1 MIPDASW
8 NRIAPEPNLPPM
20 NASPSSRWFAWCALN
35 VLLLATPARS
45 AEKKVIKVEV
55 EVSGVPV
62 DAARI
67 RALMSLREG
76 EVFTEEKTEDDIK
89 SIYQSS
95 LVDDLDISA
104 EEKAEGVIVKV
115 TASGRGVLG
124 EISFEGNQALDAGLL
139 KSLVKLQTGEIISE
153 ASLSGAVMSILERYQ
168 ALGFADVQLTY
179 DFKPMPDKKDAVRVA
194 FKIQENEKTLIHA
207 IRLEGLKAMEQGK
220 LLAMLELKPVGA
232 PVPKG
237 QTAGIFSDLAFLSD
251 FKTIEKTL
259 QDEGYVYA
267 KVIEVRREPVK
278 PGHIDVVFVIHEGG
292 RFKIAAV
299 DVADNKVFAREVLLQ
314 GLSLQ
319 AGQWYSVSRL
329 RNDQQRIDDY
339 YGSRGYVDARTEHE
353 ISEVGPLQ
361 VKILHRVAE
370 GEIAV
375 FGQIEVGYYEG
386 EEKDFIARHFKLVP
400 GQPIDTTLVRRC
412 REELQATGRFADVET
427 RITPTDRPG
436 VKDLY
441 VAPMP
446 KPLGKE
452 LMDADLGKLLKG
464 LQGPP

>member
-1 MIPDASW
+1 
-8 NRIAPEPNLPPM
+8 M
-20 NASPSSRWFAWCALN
+20 NAPSSSHWFAWCTLN
-35 VLLLATPARS
+35 VLLLVGAARA

-76 EVFTEEKTEDDIK
+76 EVFTAEKAEDDLK

-95 LVDDLDISA
+95 LVELPDIST
-104 EEKAEGVIVKV
+104 EERAEGVIVKV

-139 KSLVKLQTGEIISE
+139 KSLVKLRAGEIISE
-153 ASLSGAVMSILERYQ
+153 ASLMEAVMSILERYQ
-168 ALGFADVQLTY
+168 ALGFAEFELTY
-179 DFKPMPDKKDAVRVA
+179 DFKPMPEKKDAMRVA

-220 LLAMLELKPVGA
+220 LLAMFELKPVGA

-237 QTAGIFSDLAFLSD
+237 QTAGIFSDLAFQSD
-251 FKTIEKTL
+251 IKTIEETL

-267 KVIEVRREPVK
+267 KVIEMRRERVK
-278 PGHIDVVFVIHEGG
+278 PGLVEMVFVIHEGG
-292 RFKIAAV
+292 RFKMAAV
-299 DVADNKVFAREVLLQ
+299 DVTDNKVFAKEVLLQ

-319 AGQWYSVSRL
+319 AGQWYSISRL
-329 RNDQQRIDDY
+329 RNDQKRIGDY
-339 YGSRGYVDARTEHE
+339 YGSRGYVDARAECE
-353 ISEVGPLQ
+353 LSEVSKEQ
-361 VKILHRVAE
+361 VKILYRVEE

-375 FGQIEVGYYEG
+375 LGQIEVADYYEG
-386 EEKDFIARHFKLVP
+386 AEKDFIARHFKLIP

-412 REELQATGRFADVET
+412 REELQATGRFADVTT
-427 RITPTDRPG
+427 RLIPTGRPG
-436 VKDLY
+436 VTDVY
-441 VAPMP
+441 VEPRP
-446 KPLGKE
+446 KPLSNE

-464 LQGPP
+464 PQGQP